1 MSSTLLHTPCTIV
14 VKHQHDHHYIYIYT
28 YEYRRL
34 MYALVPVASV
44 GPCIRYVSPE
54 TGLIVMESSKNEM
67 RAAI

>member
-1 MSSTLLHTPCTIV
+1 
-14 VKHQHDHHYIYIYT
+14 
-28 YEYRRL
+28 